1 MLEQIFNKTN
11 DFIQLMPKE
20 MRKEYGQFFTGM
32 ETARYMASL
41 FTLPSNKTKIKLLD
55 AGAGSGILSAALAER
70 ILRETTASIHLTCY
84 ENDKNIYSLL
94 LSNLEEIEKNSNN
107 RFSFDIYKENYLL
120 SQAQELGND
129 LFKDKEIEQ
138 YDMIIGNPPYK
149 KIAKDAPEAKAMP
162 FVCYGSPN
170 LYFLFATMGIMNLKP
185 NSELVYII
193 PRSWT
198 SGAYFKKFRSFLF
211 SNCVLTDIHLFES
224 RNKVFNSETV
234 LQETIIIKLKK
245 SLIKP
250 TCIKVTSSSTS
261 DFINI
266 NSFTAPYESVVS
278 KNNFVYLITSQKD
291 ADVLKRINKL
301 TTTLSEMNMKMKTGL
316 IVDFRTREVL
326 RDKLDDNSFPLIYSQ
341 HIKDGRVV
349 WPLGKEGEVIK
360 TTKKSYLQE
369 NGNFLM
375 VKRFTSKEEKRRLQC
390 GIFLKQRYKEFTHIS
405 TQNKINFIK
414 CDSPCI
420 TYGLYVL
427 FNSRLYDNYYR
438 ILNGST
444 QVNSTEINQ
453 IPIPER
459 PLIEKM
465 GSELMH
471 HDLSEI
477 NCNKIIDK
485 WIN

>member
-1 MLEQIFNKTN
+1 MLEQICSKTN

-20 MRKEYGQFFTGM
+20 MRKNYGQFFTGIK
-32 ETARYMASL
+32 TARYMASL
-41 FTLPSNKTKIKLLD
+41 FILPSNKTSIKLLD
-55 AGAGSGILSAALAER
+55 AGAGSGILSTALVER
-70 ILRETTASIHLTCY
+70 LLNETKVSIHLTCY
-84 ENDKNIYSLL
+84 ENDKNIYPLL
-94 LSNLEEIEKNSNN
+94 LSNLEKIQNISKD
-107 RFSFDIYKENYLL
+107 RFTFVIYEENYLL
-120 SQAQELGND
+120 SQMREVGND
-129 LFKDKEIEQ
+129 LFKNKEIEQ

-149 KIAKDAPEAKAMP
+149 KIAKDAPEANMMP

-170 LYFLFATMGIMNLKP
+170 LYFLFASMGIINLKP

-211 SNCVLTDIHLFES
+211 NNCVLTDIHLFES

-245 SLIKP
+245 SLQKPKYIK
-250 TCIKVTSSSTS
+250 ITSSSTS
-261 DFINI
+261 DFLDIH
-266 NSFTAPYESVVS
+266 SFNAPYESVIS
-278 KNNFVYLITSQKD
+278 KNNFVYLITNQKD

-301 TTTLSEMNMKMKTGL
+301 TTTLSEMNMNMKTGL

-326 RDKLDDNSFPLIYSQ
+326 RNKLEDNSFPLIYSQ
-341 HIKDGRVV
+341 HIKNGRVV

-390 GIFLKQRYKEFTHIS
+390 GIFLKQRYEEFTHIS

-414 CDSPCI
+414 CDSQCI

-453 IPIPER
+453 IPVPER
-459 PLIEKM
+459 PLIEEM
-465 GSELMH
+465 GRELMH

-477 NCNKIIDK
+477 NCNKIINK
-485 WIN
+485 WIK

>member
-1 MLEQIFNKTN
+1 
-11 DFIQLMPKE
+11 
-20 MRKEYGQFFTGM
+20 
-32 ETARYMASL
+32 
-41 FTLPSNKTKIKLLD
+41 
-55 AGAGSGILSAALAER
+55 
-70 ILRETTASIHLTCY
+70 
-84 ENDKNIYSLL
+84 
-94 LSNLEEIEKNSNN
+94 
-107 RFSFDIYKENYLL
+107 
-120 SQAQELGND
+120 
-129 LFKDKEIEQ
+129 
-138 YDMIIGNPPYK
+138 
-149 KIAKDAPEAKAMP
+149 
-162 FVCYGSPN
+162 
-170 LYFLFATMGIMNLKP
+170 MGIINLKP

-211 SNCVLTDIHLFES
+211 NNCVLTDIHLFES
-224 RNKVFNSETV
+224 RNKVFNCETV

-245 SLIKP
+245 SLQKPKYIK
-250 TCIKVTSSSTS
+250 ITSSSTS
-261 DFINI
+261 DFLDIH
-266 NSFTAPYESVVS
+266 SFNAPYESVIS
-278 KNNFVYLITSQKD
+278 KNNFVYLITNQKD

-301 TTTLSEMNMKMKTGL
+301 TTTLSEMNMNMKTGL

-326 RDKLDDNSFPLIYSQ
+326 RNKLEDNSFPLIYSQ
-341 HIKDGRVV
+341 HIKNGRVV

-390 GIFLKQRYKEFTHIS
+390 GIFLKQRYEEFTHIS

-414 CDSPCI
+414 CDSQCI

-453 IPIPER
+453 IPVPER
-459 PLIEKM
+459 PLIEEM
-465 GSELMH
+465 GRELMH